1 MAKPIIR
8 HARQIIYDNAEDI
21 GHGQGI
27 PPEDVV
33 KAQDAI
39 DVLHGAIEA
48 HVPDAPAA
56 YAGNAGLRPRVN
68 GAETNLELAA
78 ISELEIVP
86 AHDLVTFRSTVTWPL
101 TGSEPGGSSGPATS
115 NTVLRGLTVT
125 DFNMIWTYNNGD
137 ADPHSQSLDHGIGAL
152 AVGLRAY
159 NHTPVAYTTNQT
171 YNLTAEGFEFPVV
184 NPITGATTL
193 LFLNAR
199 YWGVHSADLLVDA
212 NADDTIRGLVGT
224 TFTREF
230 CPARAVTKIF
240 NPALGAPPNYLYFA
254 YPSSFGL
261 PPQTFMGGFA
271 FTDWSSVVFN
281 NFDNGTGYTENYYI
295 IRTNPQYNLGP
306 ITWQLT

>member
-86 AHDLVTFRSTVTWPL
+86 AHDLTVFQTKVYWAL
-101 TGSEPGGSSGPATS
+101 TGSEPAGSSGFANNNS
-115 NTVLRGLTVT
+115 VLRGLTVNKV
-125 DFNMIWTYNNGD
+125 DIQWTYNNGD
-137 ADPHSQSLDHGIGAL
+137 VDPHSQSINQGIGAL
-152 AVGLRAY
+152 AVALRAY
-159 NHTPVAYTTNQT
+159 SQDPTAHSTNQT
-171 YNLTAEGFEFPVV
+171 YTITADGFEFPTPNV
-184 NPITGATTL
+184 ITRNSNLT
-193 LFLNAR
+193 FLNAR

-224 TFTREF
+224 TFTRELIA
-230 CPARAVTKIF
+230 ARAVTKIF
-240 NPALGAPPNYLYFA
+240 DPSLGAPPNYLYFA
-254 YPSSFGL
+254 YPTSFGL